1 MTYEEAHQNFEY
13 RDGVLYWR
21 TSGAGRTAGTKCG
34 SPDARGY
41 LKVQLNRKSRYV
53 HRIVWLMHTGCLPEK
68 QIDHINRD
76 KADNRIENLRDA
88 CQSVNNFNRVL
99 PKRNK
104 TGAVG
109 VELQVTGR
117 FRARVGKKT
126 VGTFATVE
134 EASAAREAYMLAESA
149 AV

>member
-21 TSGAGRTAGTKCG
+21 TAGACRKAGAKCG
-34 SPDARGY
+34 SPDSRGY
-41 LKVQLNRKSRYV
+41 LKVQLNRKSHYI
-53 HRIVWLMHTGCLPEK
+53 HRVVWLLHYGAMPK
-68 QIDHINRD
+68 DQVDHINRD
-76 KADNRIENLRDA
+76 KADNRIENLRA
-88 CQSVNNFNRVL
+88 ASQSINNFNRVL
-99 PKRNK
+99 PRRNK

-109 VELQVTGR
+109 VERQVTGR

-134 EASAAREAYMLAESA
+134 QAAAAREAYMTAEGI